1 MLEAFGVD
9 SRAEIIYL
17 AMLRR
22 RDAGTAS
29 LAESLGW
36 SEDAVKTA
44 LDELARLSL
53 LRPSWEDPTELRAV
67 APEVGLAALLA
78 RQRADLLR
86 RQHQIEE
93 GRAAIEALVAE
104 HAADRAGAAETRL
117 DELVGLD
124 AVREALERLAYETEQ
139 EVLSFAPDGAQTV
152 EALAASRP
160 LNQHLLERGVIMRT
174 IYLTSARNDQPTTA
188 QAQWL
193 VEMGAQVRTLPVLPL
208 RLLVIDR
215 ARAVVPLDPAQ
226 SSAGACVVR
235 GAGVIA
241 ALCDLFEQHWRRAAP
256 WGLPPGHRAGRGCGP
271 TGAAPTDQER
281 ALLDLLM
288 LGYTDE
294 QVARRLGVSTRTVGR
309 MTADLMGRLGA
320 RSRFQAG
327 ALATQHGWLSD
338 QS

>member
-9 SRAEIIYL
+9 PRAETIYL

-29 LAESLGW
+29 LAASLGW
-36 SEDAVKTA
+36 SEDAVKAA

-53 LRPSWEDPTELRAV
+53 LRPSWEDPAELRPV

-78 RQRADLLR
+78 HQRADLLR
-86 RQHQIEE
+86 RQHQLEE

-104 HAADRAGAAETRL
+104 HAAGRAGAADTRL

-124 AVREALERLAYETEQ
+124 AVREALERLAYETQ
-139 EVLSFAPDGAQTV
+139 HEVLSFAPDGAQTV

-160 LNQHLLERGVIMRT
+160 LNQHLLERGVVMRT

-188 QAQWL
+188 QAHWL

-226 SSAGACVVR
+226 TSAGACVVR
-235 GAGVIA
+235 SAGVIA
-241 ALCDLFEQHWRRAAP
+241 ALCDLFEQHWQRAAP
-256 WGLPPGHRAGRGCGP
+256 WGHPPGQQAGRGLP
-271 TGAAPTDQER
+271 APAPTEQER
-281 ALLDLLM
+281 ALLDLLL

-294 QVARRLGVSTRTVGR
+294 QVARRMGVSTRTVGR
-309 MTADLMGRLGA
+309 MAADLMARLGA

-327 ALATQHGWLSD
+327 ALATQQGWFSD
-338 QS
+338 LPP